1 MKIFFCFLISAFI
14 TIGFSFGQ
22 DSKPIFHQIDSSLGL
37 KDHYKNHFLIGASVT
52 PNSLKGES
60 GALISREFNTITAEN
75 AMKPGLIHP
84 EKERYF
90 WSDADSI
97 VAFAKRNNMKMRG
110 HTLCWHR
117 QTADW
122 FFKDDAGK
130 QVGKEELLARL
141 KEHITNV
148 VSRYKGQVYAWDV
161 VNEAI
166 DDNEK
171 IEFRSSLWYEICG
184 EEYIAKAFQYAH
196 EADPDAKLFY
206 NDYNTEAPAKREK
219 IYLMIKRLKEQGV
232 PIHGVGLQGHWS
244 NKWPSSDE
252 LTRTIEKFSSLG
264 IDIQIT
270 EMDISVYSSK
280 DNMDENPGVFT
291 PEREKAQIEKYK
303 SFFEVFLKSNNKISS
318 VTFWN
323 VSDRHSWLDNFP
335 VKNRKNY
342 PLLFDAALSRK
353 KAYWEVVNLVK

>member
-1 MKIFFCFLISAFI
+1 MKKVNTLVFLLILN
-14 TIGFSFGQ
+14 GFQ
-22 DSKPIFHQIDSSLGL
+22 VCQAQQIDSSLGL
-37 KDHYKNHFLIGASVT
+37 KDYYKKHFLIGASVT

-60 GALISREFNTITAEN
+60 GALIIREFNTLTAEN
-75 AMKPGLIHP
+75 AMKPALIHP
-84 EKERYF
+84 EKDRYF
-90 WSDADSI
+90 WTDTDSI
-97 VAFAKRNNMKMRG
+97 VGFAKRNNMKMRG

-117 QTADW
+117 QTPDW
-122 FFKDDAGK
+122 FFKDSEGK
-130 QVGKEELLARL
+130 QIWKEELLARL

-166 DDNEK
+166 DDDEK
-171 IEFRSSLWYEICG
+171 KDFRSSLWYEICG

-206 NDYNTEAPAKREK
+206 NDYSTEAPAKREK
-219 IYLMIKRLKEQGV
+219 IFSMIKKLIDQGV

-244 NKWPSSDE
+244 NKWPSSEE

-270 EMDISVYSSK
+270 EMDISVYGSK
-280 DNMDENPGVFT
+280 ENMDENPGVFT
-291 PEREKAQIEKYK
+291 PEREKAQVEKYK
-303 SFFEVFLKSNNKISS
+303 SFFGVFLKSNNKISS

-323 VSDRHSWLDNFP
+323 ISDKHSWLDNFP

-342 PLLFDAALSRK
+342 PLLFDAAFSRK

>member
-1 MKIFFCFLISAFI
+1 MKKVNTLFFLLILNGFLVCQ
-14 TIGFSFGQ
+14 GQ
-22 DSKPIFHQIDSSLGL
+22 QIDSSLGL
-37 KDHYKNHFLIGASVT
+37 KDHYKKHFLIGASVT
-52 PNSLKGES
+52 PNSLKGQS
-60 GALISREFNTITAEN
+60 GALIIREFNTITAEN

-84 EKERYF
+84 EKDRYF
-90 WSDADSI
+90 WTDTDTI
-97 VAFAKRNNMKMRG
+97 VGFAKRNNMKMRG

-122 FFKDDAGK
+122 LFKDDAGK

-141 KEHITNV
+141 KDHITNV
-148 VSRYKGQVYAWDV
+148 VGRYKGSIYAWDV

-184 EEYIAKAFQYAH
+184 EDYIAKAFQYAH
-196 EADPDAKLFY
+196 EADPEAKLFY
-206 NDYNTEAPAKREK
+206 NDYNTENPVKREK
-219 IYLMIKRLKEQGV
+219 IYLMIKKLKDQGV

-270 EMDISVYSSK
+270 EMDISVYGSK
-280 DNMDENPGVFT
+280 ENMDENPGVFT
-291 PEREKAQIEKYK
+291 PERENAQIEKYK

-335 VKNRKNY
+335 VKNRKNF
-342 PLLFDAALSRK
+342 PLLFDATFSRK
-353 KAYWEVVNLVK
+353 KAYWEVVKLVN